1 MAKYF
6 QAQHESEKLR
16 LNLEQA
22 ETELALLRDESKA
35 NADAALQRK
44 AFHAQ
49 LSLHPQLKEENE
61 NLRRENRLLIE
72 TAENSQVLLEK
83 VKSLEMDLA
92 RALHEVAEGD
102 KVKQDLVELKKKMR
116 QWERAGLQLLS
127 SEERLAIGEMPLSVD
142 TFAQKAAHWQ
152 HEMAV
157 NTEEIGIL
165 KSRFVLNIRFLTFYF
180 F

>member
-1 MAKYF
+1 M
-6 QAQHESEKLR
+6 R
-16 LNLEQA
+16 LNLEHA
-22 ETELALLRDESKA
+22 ETELTLLRDESKA
-35 NADAALQRK
+35 NADTSLQRK

-127 SEERLAIGEMPLSVD
+127 SEERLAIGEMPLSVE
-142 TFAQKAAHWQ
+142 TF
-152 HEMAV
+152 
-157 NTEEIGIL
+157 I
-165 KSRFVLNIRFLTFYF
+165 RFVFRKVRESVIGFLEERVSCDLETFDV
-180 F
+180 